1 MDPAVEMRGITKS
14 FPGVVANH
22 SVDFIVEKGEVLGLL
37 GENGAGKT
45 TLMNIL
51 YGLYRPDEGEIRVR
65 GETVQIQSPRDA
77 IGLGIGMVHQHFQ
90 LVPKFTVAENFLLG
104 IRSSREPLLDN
115 LREVEAKLRE
125 FSEIYRLPV
134 DPTRPVWQLSV
145 GEQQRV
151 EILRAIYRKAEILIL
166 DEPTSVLTPQ
176 EVSHLAD
183 VLENLVSMGKSVILI
198 THKLIEVTKMTHRVT
213 VMRDGAVIATRP
225 TQEVTHKE
233 LVRMMVGRDVGALSA
248 REDVQPD
255 STPRLRVIS
264 LRVKDERDLFALKN
278 VDLEVKGGEILG
290 IAGVDGNG
298 QVELE
303 ESLIGL
309 RPVAYGKILF
319 QGREVSKLSVRD
331 RRALGIAYVP
341 SDRSLRGL
349 IDEFKVS
356 ENMVLGQHTSDLI
369 SRYGVLNRRNVR
381 QRANDLVDEY
391 NIQTPS
397 IDTLSSKLSGG
408 NAQRLILAREL
419 SANPK
424 MILVSQPTR
433 GLDVGATEFVRN
445 RLLECRNQ
453 GAAVLL
459 ISADLDEIM
468 KLSDRIAVLYEGRIM
483 GTVLAEDARVETIG
497 LMMAGSPLDGQ

>member
-22 SVDFIVEKGEVLGLL
+22 SVDFSVEKGEVLGLL

-248 REDVQPD
+248 REDIQPD
-255 STPRLRVIS
+255 SIPRLRVTS

>member
-22 SVDFIVEKGEVLGLL
+22 SVDFSVEKGEVLGLL

-248 REDVQPD
+248 REDIQPD